1 MPRPAK
7 HSFTIRGHRT
17 SISLETEFWDALRDI
32 AAERGSSVGA
42 LVAEIDAARND
53 DTGLSTLVRLHV
65 LAHFRARHRPVRP
78 D

>member
-17 SISLETEFWDALRDI
+17 SISLETEFWDALREI
-32 AAERGSSVGA
+32 AAERGSSIGA
-42 LVAEIDAARND
+42 LVAEIDAARAD

-65 LAHFRARHRPVRP
+65 LAHYRARSQPH
-78 D
+78 